1 MPLQPCQSHLR
12 RSQTTDNA
20 KGDYQGSK
28 VTTKDATHLTKK
40 KNKMKKQTLFTICK
54 KKLVHYAVKLTNF
67 TL

>member
-1 MPLQPCQSHLR
+1 MLTSTLAGMLLQPCPSHLR

-28 VTTKDATHLTKK
+28 ATTKDATHLTRK

-54 KKLVHYAVKLTNF
+54 
-67 TL
+67 